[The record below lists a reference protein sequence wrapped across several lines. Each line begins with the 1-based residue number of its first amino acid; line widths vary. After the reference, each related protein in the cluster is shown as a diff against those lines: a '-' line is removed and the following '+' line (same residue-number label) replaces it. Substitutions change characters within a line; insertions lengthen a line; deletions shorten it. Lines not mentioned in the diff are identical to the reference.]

1 VVVSMIVVE
10 YQGVVELVLQADVL
24 ALVGGLILAL
34 LVEVVVT
41 AILQMIHDAVLLIQL
56 LVQESHVVLRLMV
69 AEEQ

>member
-1 VVVSMIVVE
+1 MVVSMIVVE